1 MTFELIEFTD
11 VKLANVNTRIE
22 KHGTDSVPALDLS
35 FVFDSPNSI
44 LTKFNKDLLASLYHN
59 PSADQGQENIE
70 GVEATLPNVRF
81 PSIAPLKWDTKHPGY
96 ELQIDY
102 GLGGARGITLETT
115 TLCKFVLDCKEGG
128 TVEVKFQVQCQ
139 SGLTEKIM
147 GKLAMLNGQETS
159 IKLIAPTVAVV
170 NTAPKSSEPEKDA
183 GALFAESQGVGAA
196 DSDAGAGVETA
207 TA

>member
-1 MTFELIEFTD
+1 MPFEITEFTA
-11 VKLANVNTRIE
+11 VNLTNVNTRIE

-35 FVFDSPNSI
+35 FVYDCPNSI
-44 LTKFNKDLLASLYHN
+44 LTKFNKDLLPSLYHN

-70 GVEATLPNVRF
+70 GVEATLPNLRF

-96 ELQIDY
+96 ELHIDY
-102 GLGGARGITLETT
+102 GLGGSRGITIETT

-128 TVEVKFQVQCQ
+128 TVELKFQVQCQ

-147 GKLAMLNGQETS
+147 GKLAMLNGQEIS

-170 NTAPKSSEPEKDA
+170 NTAPKAAEPEKDA
-183 GALFAESQGVGAA
+183 GALFAESQGAGAA
-196 DSDAGAGVETA
+196 DADAGAETA
-207 TA
+207 AA